1 MEITAFGHKTY
12 LRVQLTPKNL
22 VGFALDQTS
31 EAIMIPSSRL
41 AAMPNLPECVL
52 GLVNHR
58 NRILW
63 TVDLAALLGF
73 APLDAFCP
81 RYSAVVVRDAHQSL
95 AFVVRELKGIWRTD
109 AEVLPPPK
117 TFPHLLPVLAGV
129 LYQSPETLLL
139 LDPVAL
145 LHASDSLLRKD

>member
-1 MEITAFGHKTY
+1 MEMTATTSKTY
-12 LRVQLTPKNL
+12 LRIQLTAKNL
-22 VGFALDQTS
+22 VGFVLDQTS
-31 EAIMIPSSRL
+31 EVIMIPSSRL

-81 RYSAVVVRDAHQSL
+81 RYPAVVVRNAQKSL
-95 AFVVRELKGIWRTD
+95 AFAVREVKGIWRTD

-117 TFPHLLPVLAGV
+117 TVPYLLPFLAGV
-129 LYQSPETLLL
+129 LHQPPETLLL

-145 LHASDSLLRKD
+145 LHSSDSLLRKN